1 MNGFPLLT
9 VIVFLPLLGG
19 LFVLAWPER
28 PGLSRFLSLAV
39 TLADL
44 VLVLVLFLPGT
55 RNAAGPW
62 LRVEDYTWIPSAG
75 IRYTLAADGLSLML
89 LLLTAF
95 LGVLCVLVSWKH
107 IGEKVR
113 AYHFFLLVTLTGILG
128 VFVALD
134 LFLFYLF
141 WEVQIIPMFFLVG
154 IWGHEGRTRTTMKF
168 VLFTMAGSLFMLI
181 AVIGLYVIHGR
192 QTGTYTFSLAS
203 LMETSL
209 PGGVQGWL
217 YAAFMLSFGIKIPVV
232 PVHTWLPDTHTQAP
246 TAGSVILAGLL
257 LKTGAYAV
265 FRFALPLFPVA
276 FRESVPVLVVLG
288 LIALFYASWIAL
300 SQVDMKRLVAY
311 SSIAHMGL
319 VVLGLAVLNS
329 ITLSGSLLQMINHG
343 VSTSALFILV
353 GMLGERAHSRQFK
366 DFGGLWKKMPV
377 FSAFFL
383 FFSMAALGL
392 PGLNNFVGEIL
403 ILIGTYRMNPVA
415 AAFGFAGLLFG
426 VIYVLR
432 MVQDALFG
440 ELKGDESALMDLD
453 SREIVILGTLALGV
467 LFLGLWPKP
476 VLGLFQ
482 EPVNGLIKVMMS
494 HGAT

>member
-1 MNGFPLLT
+1 MNGFPLLSA
-9 VIVFLPLLGG
+9 IVFLPLLGG
-19 LFVLAWPER
+19 LFVLAWPGR
-28 PGLSRFLSLAV
+28 PALCRVLSLVV
-39 TLADL
+39 TLVDLLL
-44 VLVLVLFLPGT
+44 VLILFFPGARSAT
-55 RNAAGPW
+55 GPW
-62 LRVEDYTWIPSAG
+62 LRVEDYAWIPLVG
-75 IRYTLAADGLSLML
+75 VRYTLAADGLSLML
-89 LLLTAF
+89 LLLAAF

-107 IGEKVR
+107 IDEKVSSF
-113 AYHFFLLVTLTGILG
+113 HFFLLFTLTGIMG
-128 VFVALD
+128 VFVATD

-154 IWGHEGRTRTTMKF
+154 IWGHEERTRTTMKF
-168 VLFTMAGSLFMLI
+168 ILFSMAGSLFMLI
-181 AVIGLYVIHGR
+181 AIIGLYVVHGR
-192 QTGTYTFSLAS
+192 QTGIYTFDLAS
-203 LMETSL
+203 LIQTSL
-209 PGGVQGWL
+209 SGGVQGWL
-217 YAAFMLSFGIKIPVV
+217 YAAFMLSFGIKIPMV

-265 FRFALPLFPVA
+265 FRFAFPLFPVA
-276 FRESVPVLVVLG
+276 FRASVPVLVALG
-288 LIALFYASWIAL
+288 LIGLFYASWIAL
-300 SQVDMKRLVAY
+300 SQVDIKRLVAY
-311 SSIAHMGL
+311 SSIGHMGL
-319 VVLGLAVLNS
+319 VVLGLGVLNS

-353 GMLGERAHSRQFK
+353 GMLGERIHSRQFK
-366 DFGGLWKKMPV
+366 DFGGLWRKMPV

-403 ILIGTYRMNPVA
+403 ILIGTYRFSPVA

-432 MVQDALFG
+432 MVQDSLFG
-440 ELKGDESALMDLD
+440 EFRGEESALRDVD
-453 SREIVILGTLALGV
+453 SREVVILGALALTV

-482 EPVNGLIKVMMS
+482 EPVNGLIKLMMS
-494 HGAT
+494 HGAY

>member
-1 MNGFPLLT
+1 MNGIPLLSA
-9 VIVFLPLLGG
+9 IVFLPLLGG
-19 LFVLAWPER
+19 LFVLAWPGR
-28 PGLSRFLSLAV
+28 PRMSRVLSLVV

-44 VLVLVLFLPGT
+44 VLVLILFLPGVRSAT
-55 RNAAGPW
+55 GPW
-62 LRVEDYTWIPSAG
+62 FRVEDYAWIPSVG

-95 LGVLCVLVSWKH
+95 LGVLCVLMSWKH
-107 IGEKVR
+107 IDEKVSS
-113 AYHFFLLVTLTGILG
+113 YHFFLLLTLTGILG
-128 VFVALD
+128 VFVATD

-154 IWGHEGRTRTTMKF
+154 IWGHEERTRTTMKF
-168 VLFTMAGSLFMLI
+168 ILFTMAGSLFMLI
-181 AVIGLYVIHGR
+181 AIIGLYVVHGR
-192 QTGTYTFSLAS
+192 QTGHYTFALAS
-203 LMETSL
+203 LIETTL

-217 YAAFMLSFGIKIPVV
+217 YGAFMLSFGIKIPIV

-257 LKTGAYAV
+257 LKTGAYAL
-265 FRFALPLFPVA
+265 FRFAFPLFPDA
-276 FRESVPVLVVLG
+276 FRASVPLLIVLG

-300 SQVDMKRLVAY
+300 SQVDIKRLIAY
-311 SSIAHMGL
+311 SSIGHMGL

-343 VSTSALFILV
+343 VSTSALFILA
-353 GMLGERAHSRQFK
+353 GMLSQRIHSRHFR
-366 DFGGLWKKMPV
+366 DFGGLWRKMPV

-403 ILIGTYRMNPVA
+403 ILIGTYRVNPVA

-426 VIYVLR
+426 VIYILR

-440 ELKGDESALMDLD
+440 ELKGEESALRDVD
-453 SREIVILGTLALGV
+453 SREVVILGALALSV

-482 EPVNGLIKVMMS
+482 EPVNGLIKMMMS
-494 HGAT
+494 HGAY